1 MDVPAWSPAEA
12 SLALAPL
19 QSSYDNGGG
28 DSKNH
33 HPVPP
38 S

>member
-12 SLALAPL
+12 SLALASL
-19 QSSYDNGGG
+19 QSAVDNGGG
-28 DSKNH
+28 AGKNH

-38 S
+38 E